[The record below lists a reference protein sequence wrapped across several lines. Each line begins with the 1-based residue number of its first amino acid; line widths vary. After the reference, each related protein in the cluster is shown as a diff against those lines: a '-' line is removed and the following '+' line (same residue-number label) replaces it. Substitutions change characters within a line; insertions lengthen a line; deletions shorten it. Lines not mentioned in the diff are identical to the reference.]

1 MKICIASSAGGHIT
15 ELLQIKDVWK
25 AYDHFY
31 IVVEREDTKD
41 FGKKEQS
48 YFVDDTGRNAVSFI
62 KNLYQSFKIILKER
76 PDVIITTGAGA
87 ALPACFWAKLLGAK
101 IIFIESFCRLDK
113 TSLSGKMIYPF
124 SDIFLVQ
131 WKKLLKLYGSKAQ
144 YRGAVF

>member
-15 ELLQIKDVWK
+15 ELLQINDVWK
-25 AYDHFY
+25 DYRHFY
-31 IVVEREDTKD
+31 IIVEREDTEGFD
-41 FGKKEQS
+41 RNGKM
-48 YFVDDTGRNAVSFI
+48 YFVDDTGRSVVSSI
-62 KNLYQSFKIILKER
+62 KNLYQSLKIILKER

-101 IIFIESFCRLDK
+101 LIFIESFCRLDK
-113 TSLSGKMIYPF
+113 ASLSGRLVYPF
-124 SDIFLVQ
+124 ADLFLVQ